1 MLPGHLG
8 GLNKIIGLNLMC
20 RYLRSVFAR
29 YPWRNKKSLN
39 SKNDGLQGNTETH
52 CVQTTVFLILKVI
65 FFVLRTVSPLK
76 VSSSTLRYGA
86 CLLAASFPGIPVK
99 TRARSA
105 PASPAER
112 EIRELAALRQPYF

>member
-52 CVQTTVFLILKVI
+52 CVQTTVFLILKVVI
-65 FFVLRTVSPLK
+65 FCPTDRLASKSFSKHTA
-76 VSSSTLRYGA
+76 LRY
-86 CLLAASFPGIPVK
+86 LLF
-99 TRARSA
+99 
-105 PASPAER
+105 
-112 EIRELAALRQPYF
+112 

>member
-39 SKNDGLQGNTETH
+39 SKNDGLQGNTGTR
-52 CVQTTVFLILKVI
+52 CAQTSVFLILQAVL
-65 FFVLRTVSPLK
+65 FVLRTVSHLN
-76 VSSSTLRYGA
+76 VLQAYR
-86 CLLAASFPGIPVK
+86 AAADTS
-99 TRARSA
+99 R
-105 PASPAER
+105 
-112 EIRELAALRQPYF
+112 